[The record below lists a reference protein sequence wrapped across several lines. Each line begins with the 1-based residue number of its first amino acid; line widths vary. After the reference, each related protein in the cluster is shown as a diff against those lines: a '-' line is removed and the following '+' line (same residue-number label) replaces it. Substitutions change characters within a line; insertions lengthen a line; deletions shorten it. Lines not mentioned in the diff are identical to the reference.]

1 LATMHAANFAA
12 NAMAGLLYTVFSPTV
27 AFSYVAACMAAAFV
41 NFGSGR
47 ACRSLASPSAGTCR
61 RHAGSL

>member
-41 NFGSGR
+41 NLRGLPTPDR
-47 ACRSLASPSAGTCR
+47 RWRS
-61 RHAGSL
+61 